1 MNNKFNILEIIK
13 DSSITNTIWKQE
25 LNRTEDK
32 ETLKILL
39 DSYVEVAMITL
50 GDEDITY
57 KMFYDT
63 VLQKFEEN
71 YE

>member
-1 MNNKFNILEIIK
+1 MNSNFNILEIVK
-13 DSSITNTIWKQE
+13 DSSVTNTIWKQE

-39 DSYVEVAMITL
+39 DSYVEVAMITMN
-50 GDEDITY
+50 DENTPY
-57 KMFYDT
+57 VEFYYM

-71 YE
+71 YV

>member
-1 MNNKFNILEIIK
+1 MNNKFNIIEIIK
-13 DSSITNTIWKQE
+13 DSSVTNTIWKQE

-39 DSYVEVAMITL
+39 DSYVEVAMIAL
-50 GDEDITY
+50 GDEDVTY
-57 KMFYDT
+57 KMFYDM

-71 YE
+71 YV

>member
-1 MNNKFNILEIIK
+1 MENFNILEIIK
-13 DSSITNTIWKQE
+13 DSSVTNTIWRQE
-25 LNRTEDK
+25 LNRTEDR

-39 DSYVEVAMITL
+39 DSYIEVAMITL
-50 GDEDITY
+50 GDEGITY
-57 KMFYDT
+57 KMFYDM